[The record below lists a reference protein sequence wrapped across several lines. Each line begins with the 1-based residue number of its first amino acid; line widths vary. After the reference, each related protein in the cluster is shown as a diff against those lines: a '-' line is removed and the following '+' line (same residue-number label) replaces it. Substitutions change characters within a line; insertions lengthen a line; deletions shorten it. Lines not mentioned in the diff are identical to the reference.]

1 MLKIDGIAPIID
13 NDGKDGRVHS
23 LTLKSIFVISVQH
36 LVSSLLHSPFPSP
49 PLPLRAKLRRLP
61 CVRISWASLNPSMF
75 CFQTTHQWST
85 RANILCIGINIC
97 GKLEWK
103 QRSWTWHHLI
113 PEPTANGNFIGF
125 GVSQWQQLSSS
136 VKWRICFTKEK
147 RRRTKKRPTIRTKEN
162 TLFSDKKSQRRIW
175 PVSSQASQAVG
186 VWGRVVDVIRVWVG
200 INASYGKCR
209 KIQAFA

>member
-1 MLKIDGIAPIID
+1 MF
-13 NDGKDGRVHS
+13 N
-23 LTLKSIFVISVQH
+23 TLC
-36 LVSSLLHSPFPSP
+36 LACSSPPSP

-147 RRRTKKRPTIRTKEN
+147 RRRTKKKANNKNKRKHTIFRQEVAETDM
-162 TLFSDKKSQRRIW
+162 TGFFTGVPSGGGLGASRWCYKSL
-175 PVSSQASQAVG
+175 SG
-186 VWGRVVDVIRVWVG
+186 
-200 INASYGKCR
+200 N
-209 KIQAFA
+209 